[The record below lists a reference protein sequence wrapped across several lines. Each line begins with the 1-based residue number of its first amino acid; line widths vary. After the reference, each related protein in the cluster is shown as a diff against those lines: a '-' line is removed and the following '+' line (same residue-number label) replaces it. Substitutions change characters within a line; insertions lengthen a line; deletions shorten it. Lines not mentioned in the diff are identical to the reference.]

1 MVLGEIGLECSRKKM
16 NSQEMGE
23 NERWERDFSPRGGY
37 LFTGARKIVQRLD
50 FQITVGCVYM
60 WRDKIG
66 VNDSGAFTAPLFMRG
81 NRRDYDH

>member
-1 MVLGEIGLECSRKKM
+1 M
-16 NSQEMGE
+16 NSL
-23 NERWERDFSPRGGY
+23 RWGRMRDGKEIFSPRDRY

-50 FQITVGCVYM
+50 FQITVGCVYT

-66 VNDSGAFTAPLFMRG
+66 VNDSGAFTAPLFVRG